1 MGIFIQFMYI
11 SVRAMQYVLDMA
23 VNTKIPDNLVHELLL
38 ECYRIWPLVLWSLW
52 EDFEKLAYPEK
63 YS

>member
-1 MGIFIQFMYI
+1 MN
-11 SVRAMQYVLDMA
+11 SVRAMQHVLDRA
-23 VNTKIPDNLVHELLL
+23 INTKISDDLVHELLL